1 MVGEEFRSI
10 AYINHDKSVS
20 LSQTLEVKEAEFL
33 ENAAEVVRT
42 NARIQEALES
52 NQTQLERIDVLQNLN
67 VELRDRL
74 IDKEL
79 EIKNLTEGFTNQLA
93 GR

>member
-33 ENAAEVVRT
+33 ENAAEVVRI
-42 NARIQEALES
+42 NAR
-52 NQTQLERIDVLQNLN
+52 V
-67 VELRDRL
+67 
-74 IDKEL
+74 
-79 EIKNLTEGFTNQLA
+79 
-93 GR
+93 